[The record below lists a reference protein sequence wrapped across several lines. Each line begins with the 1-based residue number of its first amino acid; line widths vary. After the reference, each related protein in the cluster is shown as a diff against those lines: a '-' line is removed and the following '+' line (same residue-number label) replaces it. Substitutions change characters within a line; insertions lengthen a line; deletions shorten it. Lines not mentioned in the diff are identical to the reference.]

1 MVKIRRCPKLFA
13 FVIGVVCMASTV
25 IAEVVVNEAMINEPG
40 GATNREWFELYVDS
54 DQAVLMDGYRVLVGD
69 ATITFAPGYFL
80 GPHEFL
86 VICRKLVSTDGASF
100 EGHWGDSSGV
110 WGDTPDETAI
120 LTPIEATFSLVN
132 KGGSIQLFHDGHLVS
147 DVTWTG
153 PGVDGVSLERVSP
166 QSNTVKPSVD
176 WEGSTPGV
184 VNSVTPV
191 GSDLALEDVSA
202 TINDGRTIISF
213 TLVNR
218 GLEMFDE
225 TVLSLYYAADSYGTP
240 GALMDQFEIPSLSP
254 GESFETNGEYVFDNM
269 YVDLVAVLP
278 ADDRLRNNTR
288 IFTAPATEFPPFQLS
303 ELMPKPAAGAF
314 GEWVEIINCLD
325 YPYDLTGWC
334 IGDYKEIELITGTGM
349 MIAPGQRVVLARSA
363 STFAERYPAFDG
375 LLIEPTSWSPLND
388 DFDTVRLVDGF
399 SLEADRFAYD
409 AVFDDDHT
417 WCRGEEYARRNDWGR
432 SDESGGSPGQA
443 NSVVFGDD
451 ARRLVLTV
459 TPEVFSP
466 DGDGHEDSVLITL
479 DGPDTDQFELKIYDR
494 QGRVVRHFDQGS
506 YRRETYVWDGCS
518 DGGNRLPIGIYIL
531 YCEIEGAGAVKKPIV
546 IAR

>member
-100 EGHWGDSSGV
+100 EGYWGDSSGV

-153 PGVDGVSLERVSP
+153 PGVDGVSLERISP
-166 QSNTVKPSVD
+166 QSNSVEPSVD

-184 VNSVTPV
+184 INSVTPV
-191 GSDLALEDVSA
+191 GSDLALEDISA
-202 TINDGRTIISF
+202 TNDDGTTTLSF

-225 TVLSLYYAADSYGTP
+225 TVLSLYYAADSSGTP
-240 GALMDQFEIPSLSP
+240 GSLMDQFEIPSLSP

-269 YVDLVAVLP
+269 YVDLVATLP

-325 YPYDLTGWC
+325 CPYDLTGWC
-334 IGDYKEIELITGTGM
+334 IGDYKEVELITDTGIM
-349 MIAPGQRVVLARSA
+349 VAPGQWVVLARSA
-363 STFAERYPAFDG
+363 STFSERYPAFDG
-375 LLIEPTSWSPLND
+375 LLIEPTSWSP
-388 DFDTVRLVDGF
+388 
-399 SLEADRFAYD
+399 
-409 AVFDDDHT
+409 
-417 WCRGEEYARRNDWGR
+417 
-432 SDESGGSPGQA
+432 
-443 NSVVFGDD
+443 
-451 ARRLVLTV
+451 
-459 TPEVFSP
+459 
-466 DGDGHEDSVLITL
+466 
-479 DGPDTDQFELKIYDR
+479 
-494 QGRVVRHFDQGS
+494 
-506 YRRETYVWDGCS
+506 
-518 DGGNRLPIGIYIL
+518 
-531 YCEIEGAGAVKKPIV
+531 
-546 IAR
+546 

>member
-1 MVKIRRCPKLFA
+1 MVKIRRCSKLFA
-13 FVIGVVCMASTV
+13 FVIGVVCIASTA
-25 IAEVVVNEAMINEPG
+25 IAQVVVNEAMINEPG
-40 GATNREWFELYVDS
+40 RATNLEWFELYVDS
-54 DQAVLMDGYRVLVGD
+54 DQAVLMDGYQVIVD
-69 ATITFAPGYFL
+69 DDTVTFAPGYFL
-80 GPHEFL
+80 EPHEFL

-110 WGDTPDETAI
+110 WGDTPGEAAI
-120 LTPIEATFSLVN
+120 ITPIEATFSLVN
-132 KGGSIQLFHDGHLVS
+132 KGGAIELFHNGYLVS
-147 DVTWTG
+147 DITWTE
-153 PGVDGVSLERVSP
+153 PGVDGVSMERVSP
-166 QSNTVKPSVD
+166 QSNSVEPSVD

-202 TINDGRTIISF
+202 TSDDGMTILSF

-225 TVLSLYYAADSYGTP
+225 TVLSLYYAADPSGTP
-240 GALMDQFEIPSLSP
+240 GPLLDQFEIPSLNP
-254 GESFETNGEYVFDNM
+254 GESFGANEEYIFDNM
-269 YVDLVAVLP
+269 YVDLIAVLP

-288 IFTAPATEFPPFQLS
+288 IFTAPATEFPPFQLN
-303 ELMPKPAAGAF
+303 ELMPKPASGAL
-314 GEWVEIINCLD
+314 GEWIEIVNRLD
-325 YPYDLTGWC
+325 YPYDLADWC
-334 IGDYKEIELITGTGM
+334 IGDYKEVELITDTSV
-349 MIAPGQRVVLARSA
+349 MITPGQRVVLARSA
-363 STFAERYPAFDG
+363 PAFTDCYAAFDG

-417 WCRGEEYARRNDWGR
+417 WCRSEEYERRNDWGR
-432 SDESGGSPGQA
+432 SGESGGSPGQA

-451 ARRLVLTV
+451 AQRLVLIV

-479 DGPDTDQFELKIYDR
+479 DGPDAKQFELKVYDR
-494 QGRVVRHFDQGS
+494 QGRVVRHLDQGS

-518 DGGNRLPIGIYIL
+518 DAGKRLPIGIYIL

>member
-1 MVKIRRCPKLFA
+1 MIRRCSKLFA
-13 FVIGVVCMASTV
+13 FVIGVVCIASTV

-40 GATNREWFELYVDS
+40 RATNLEWFELYVDS
-54 DQAVLMDGYRVLVGD
+54 DQPVLTDGYQVIVDD

-100 EGHWGDSSGV
+100 EGYWGDSSGV
-110 WGDTPDETAI
+110 WGDTPSETAI

-153 PGVDGVSLERVSP
+153 PGMDGVSLERVSP
-166 QSNTVKPSVD
+166 QLNAVEPSVD

-184 VNSVTPV
+184 VNSITPV
-191 GSDLALEDVSA
+191 GSDLALEDISA
-202 TINDGRTIISF
+202 TIDDGRTILSF

-218 GLEMFDE
+218 GSEMFDE
-225 TVLSLYYAADSYGTP
+225 TVLSLYYVADLSGTP
-240 GALMDQFEIPSLSP
+240 GPLLDQFEIPSLNP
-254 GESFETNGEYVFDNM
+254 GELFETNEEYVFDNM
-269 YVDLVAVLP
+269 YVDLVAILP

-288 IFTAPATEFPPFQLS
+288 VFTAPAEEFPALIMT
-303 ELMPKPAAGAF
+303 ELMPRPSSGAS
-314 GEWVEIINCLD
+314 GEWVEIVNLLD
-325 YPYDLTGWC
+325 VSLDLAGWRL
-334 IGDYKEIELITGTGM
+334 GDCGQTELITETYIGLQ
-349 MIAPGQRVVLARSA
+349 PSERVVVARSISA
-363 STFAERYPAFDG
+363 FSADYPGYSG
-375 LLIEPTSWSPLND
+375 LIIQPPIWSPLND
-388 DFDTVRLVDGF
+388 NGDTICVEDQFGLQ
-399 SLEADRFAYD
+399 ADRFIYAI
-409 AVFDDDHT
+409 VFDDDHT

-466 DGDGHEDSVLITL
+466 DGDGHEDTVLITL

-506 YRRETYVWDGCS
+506 YRRETYVWDGRS
-518 DGGNRLPIGIYIL
+518 DAGKRLPIGIYIL
-531 YCEIEGAGAVKKPIV
+531 YCEIEGAAAVKKPIV